1 MLHMLIGAAVLVL
14 LFATAAPAQVTGPI
28 PNTGLPEPPSATWNA
43 WSAVG
48 RADIPEEA
56 GREHEIYR
64 YRETLKTKIPDRKP
78 SKDPWRNIR
87 PAATASPGKQ
97 HERE

>member
-1 MLHMLIGAAVLVL
+1 MLRLLIGATVLVL
-14 LFATAAPAQVTGPI
+14 LSATAAPAQITGPV
-28 PNTGLPEPPSATWNA
+28 PNTGHYEDLSYWNLWSGIGRSQVPE
-43 WSAVG
+43 
-48 RADIPEEA
+48 DA
-56 GREHEIYR
+56 GREHEIER

-87 PAATASPGKQ
+87 PAAGKQ